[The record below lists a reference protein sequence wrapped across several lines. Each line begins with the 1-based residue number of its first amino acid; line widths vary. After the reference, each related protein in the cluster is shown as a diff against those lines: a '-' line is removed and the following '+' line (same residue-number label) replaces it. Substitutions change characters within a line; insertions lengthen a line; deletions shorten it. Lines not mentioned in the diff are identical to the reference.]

1 MGVLKAEPA
10 RAQDWAAKSVGAAWR
25 AFDWQMTIFA
35 ILLIGFGQ
43 AMAYSN
49 TVAAGD
55 GLFELG
61 STFARG
67 LIWTAIATL
76 TFVIAAAFDYKWLR
90 TFAWPLYFVNLG
102 LLVLTLL
109 IGDGVSG
116 AARWISISASILA
129 SAVR

>member
-49 TVAAGD
+49 TVAVGD

-67 LIWTAIATL
+67 LIWTAIATV

-90 TFAWPLYFVNLG
+90 TFAWPL
-102 LLVLTLL
+102 
-109 IGDGVSG
+109 
-116 AARWISISASILA
+116 
-129 SAVR
+129 